1 MKNEGQKVMKH
12 DILPFVL
19 YIKHLKEMSAK
30 TIIESGK
37 AILGIEFGSTRI
49 KAVLIDTDNNP
60 IAQGSFEWENQLV
73 DGLWTYSIDTI
84 WKGLQDCYA
93 DLRKN
98 VKAEYD
104 CEIKQLA
111 AIGISAMMHG
121 YMAFGK
127 DENILVPFRT
137 WRNTNTAKAAAELS
151 ELFHFNIPLRWSIS
165 HVYQAILNG
174 EDHINKI
181 DFLTTLAGYIHWQL
195 TGKKVL
201 GVGDASGMLPIDS
214 NTNNYDA
221 EMVAKFD
228 KLIEPKNLGWKILDI
243 LPEVLNAGEDAGVLT
258 EEGTKKL
265 DPSGTLQA
273 GAPLCPPE
281 GDAGTGMVATN
292 AVRQRTGN
300 VSAGTSS
307 FSMIVLEKALSKPYE
322 VIDMVTTPDGSPV
335 AMVHCN
341 NCTSD
346 LNAWVGLFKQY
357 QELLGVPVD
366 MNEVFGKLYNH
377 ALEGDADCGGLIA
390 YNYIS
395 GEPVTGLAE
404 GRPMFVRSA
413 NDHFN
418 LANFMRANL
427 YASVAVLKIGND
439 VLFKDEKVQ
448 VDRITGHGGLFKTKG
463 VGQRILAAAINSPIS
478 VMETAGEGGAW
489 GIALL
494 AGYLVNNEE
503 KLSLADY
510 LDKKV
515 FAGNTGVEI
524 APTAEDVAGFDKYIE
539 TYKAGLAIEKAAVE
553 NKK

>member
-12 DILPFVL
+12 NILPFVL

-49 KAVLIDTDNNP
+49 KAVLIDTDNKP

-174 EDHINKI
+174 ENHINKI

-258 EEGTKKL
+258 EEGAKKL

-273 GAPLCPPE
+273 GTPLCPPE

-307 FSMIVLEKALSKPYE
+307 FSMIVLEKALSQPYE